1 LAFFVNAH
9 GYKWLQLTIK
19 KPIKRKMLGTFHING
34 HDRRQLQQIMNGRFN
49 PLRSRPFI
57 QTFARWSRVLII
69 SSLILFGCQEQPSSS
84 ESEIKVSPK
93 SNSGVIVA
101 FGDSLTEG
109 YGLMPD
115 QAYPALLEKRL
126 TEKGYQYKVVNAGV
140 SGETSSGALSRVDW
154 ILRLNPD
161 IVVLETGA
169 NDGLMGIN
177 PTVLEQNLGQIIA
190 TLQQNGVTVIL
201 AGMKMLLNL
210 GPAYTQD
217 FEAVYAR
224 VARQY
229 QVTLIPFFLE
239 GVAARRDMNLADGI
253 HPNAKGY
260 ELITE
265 LVLPYVVDAIGKL

>member
-1 LAFFVNAH
+1 
-9 GYKWLQLTIK
+9 
-19 KPIKRKMLGTFHING
+19 M
-34 HDRRQLQQIMNGRFN
+34 
-49 PLRSRPFI
+49 
-57 QTFARWSRVLII
+57 II
-69 SSLILFGCQEQPSSS
+69 SSLILFGCQEQASSS
-84 ESEIKVSPK
+84 ASEDKVSPK
-93 SNSGVIVA
+93 AETGVIVA

-109 YGLMPD
+109 YGLMPE
-115 QAYPALLEKRL
+115 QAYPALLEQRL
-126 TEKGYQYKVVNAGV
+126 MEKGYQYKVVNAGV

-177 PTVLEQNLGQIIA
+177 PAVLEQNLGQIIA
-190 TLQQNGVTVIL
+190 TFQQNGVIVIL

-224 VARQY
+224 VAKQY
-229 QVTLIPFFLE
+229 QVRLIPFFLE
-239 GVAARRDMNLADGI
+239 GVAARREMNLADGI

-260 ELITE
+260 EVITE
-265 LVLPYVVDAIGKL
+265 LVLPYVVDAIRKL